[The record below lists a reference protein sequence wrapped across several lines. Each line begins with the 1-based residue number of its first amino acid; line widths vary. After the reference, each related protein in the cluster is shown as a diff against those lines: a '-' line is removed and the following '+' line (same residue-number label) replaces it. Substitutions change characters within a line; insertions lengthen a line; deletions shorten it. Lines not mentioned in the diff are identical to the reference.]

1 MITEHLRLTS
11 GVVVAVLCTAAAGC
25 SGDDA
30 SSERADNPAG
40 VIISDGDQGEYFGA
54 EPVTPYAMPDVTL
67 TGTNTQPFNLV
78 TDTAYPTT
86 LVFFGYTHCTEV
98 CALVMSDVTSAY
110 LQLPEEIRADTQ
122 VVYITT
128 DPARDT
134 PKVLREYLD
143 RYDASFVGLTGDLG
157 DITTAANAMGV
168 PIEGREKLP
177 DGGYD
182 VGHGAQVLGFH
193 DNEADVLWTEGTPA
207 GEMAHDITELTGR

>member
-1 MITEHLRLTS
+1 MTTDHRRLLT
-11 GVVVAVLCTAAAGC
+11 GLATAVLCSAVAGC
-25 SGDDA
+25 SGGDA
-30 SSERADNPAG
+30 TDENPAG
-40 VIISDGDQGEYFGA
+40 VIISEVDEGEFYGA

-67 TGTNTQPFNLV
+67 TATNNQPFNLV

-86 LVFFGYTHCTEV
+86 LVFFGYTNCAEV
-98 CALVMSDVTSAY
+98 CRLVMSDLTSAY
-110 LQLPEEIRADTQ
+110 LRLPEAVRDETQ

-134 PKVLREYLD
+134 PPVLRDYLE

-157 DITTAANAMGV
+157 DIVTAANAMGV

-193 DNEADVLWTEGTPA
+193 DNEADVLWTEGTA
-207 GEMAHDITELTGR
+207 AAEMAHDITELSGR